1 LRVGLCGQTRMLIL
15 SAASSA
21 FALHSAAGPRP
32 RLPVAPRASPPA
44 AVQTLVEPSPFTTLL
59 PSRTL
64 TCSTLLRRLF
74 VEPET
79 SFSPAAVAAACS
91 EDVEWVDMDLTE
103 PIRGR
108 EAVERHLRAK
118 WPLGSL
124 LKVERLSDGASSGGF
139 TWHREAD
146 GVSGSG
152 LRGVTY
158 FELNGEGELAYVQEG
173 SEPLFKLDTIL
184 EAFLTAANANRQDE
198 AKPPRSYERQT
209 PTTASGI
216 ARYLWE
222 VAYPG
227 GATPSE
233 ALSFFSDEVVYE
245 DFNYR
250 EPFVGLQAVSAYIS
264 LLDAFPQF
272 TFLPERISDGDT
284 GVCIT
289 WRCEVNGEP
298 GPSGISYNQVDKS
311 GKICFARDIPA
322 PSIKPPPLAAV
333 AARLSPQLRTF
344 QPRAPLPSV
353 APPPPTA
360 LDTLAA
366 RPARAAIA
374 LAWFSFSA
382 YVALASPGEFSVS
395 ADSFDN
401 QLIAKAID
409 DPTSLNPIFFAVF
422 NALGVLPGI
431 NAALLLPGAKGQ
443 RPLPAAPFVSAAFF
457 LGFGAAGPYLALR
470 QPRPD
475 PVGRSELG
483 FFARYVTE
491 SRLYG
496 GGLLSMADPAAA
508 LSDYAELFGSSKLV
522 HVSSIDL
529 LVLSAFAFEPI
540 REDMAR
546 RGWWDEAAEGTNNL
560 ARLLAFSLVPVLGPA
575 AYLVLRP
582 DLPEERA

>member
-1 LRVGLCGQTRMLIL
+1 MLIL

-103 PIRGR
+103 PVRGR

-222 VAYPG
+222 VRRAAPRATATAASSHHPAPALSLECARHRALVLVLVLVACPMHEDQAADSRCTSMCAGRLPGRSDAERGAHTPHLSPPWRSKLLLG
-227 GATPSE
+227 GAGLARSPSPTAAPSLLQ

-401 QLIAKAID
+401 QLIAKVRLGPGHPSASR
-409 DPTSLNPIFFAVF
+409 PHSLRSFDQCRRLFVRCLAH
-422 NALGVLPGI
+422 GLPPCYRRSTTRP
-431 NAALLLPGAKGQ
+431 ASTRSSSPCSTRSASCLAHT
-443 RPLPAAPFVSAAFF
+443 RPLPP
-457 LGFGAAGPYLALR
+457 LLR
-470 QPRPD
+470 HTGTVTPR
-475 PVGRSELG
+475 
-483 FFARYVTE
+483 
-491 SRLYG
+491 
-496 GGLLSMADPAAA
+496 
-508 LSDYAELFGSSKLV
+508 
-522 HVSSIDL
+522 HV
-529 LVLSAFAFEPI
+529 
-540 REDMAR
+540 R
-546 RGWWDEAAEGTNNL
+546 T
-560 ARLLAFSLVPVLGPA
+560 SLT
-575 AYLVLRP
+575 RP
-582 DLPEERA
+582 

>member
-1 LRVGLCGQTRMLIL
+1 MLIL

-44 AVQTLVEPSPFTTLL
+44 AVQTLVAPSPFTTLL

-158 FELNGEGELAYVQEG
+158 FELNGESELAYVQEG

-222 VAYPG
+222 VRQAAPRATATAASSHHPAPALSLECARHRALVLVLVLVACPMHEDQAADSRCTSMCAGRLPGRSDAERGAHTPHLSPPWRSKLLLG
-227 GATPSE
+227 GAGLARSPSPTAAPSLLQ

-401 QLIAKAID
+401 QLIAKVRLGPGHPSASR
-409 DPTSLNPIFFAVF
+409 PHSLRSFDQCRRLFVRCLAH
-422 NALGVLPGI
+422 GLPPCYRRSTTRP
-431 NAALLLPGAKGQ
+431 ASTRSSSPCSTRSASCLAHT
-443 RPLPAAPFVSAAFF
+443 RPLPP
-457 LGFGAAGPYLALR
+457 LLR
-470 QPRPD
+470 HLPPLLRHTGTVTPR
-475 PVGRSELG
+475 
-483 FFARYVTE
+483 
-491 SRLYG
+491 
-496 GGLLSMADPAAA
+496 
-508 LSDYAELFGSSKLV
+508 
-522 HVSSIDL
+522 HV
-529 LVLSAFAFEPI
+529 
-540 REDMAR
+540 R
-546 RGWWDEAAEGTNNL
+546 T
-560 ARLLAFSLVPVLGPA
+560 SLT
-575 AYLVLRP
+575 RP
-582 DLPEERA
+582 